1 MKCISTCF
9 NSNFDIINISPV
21 TNHNKNSNKK
31 GRMAKIP
38 HILQVPPSAVV
49 EHYKEPVEFAKQQ
62 LEVFWLPD
70 EIKVEK
76 DVQDILVN
84 MTPSEK
90 HGVMT
95 VLKLFTLYELKAG
108 SEFWNGKFTRIFKRP
123 EFRRMA
129 SVFSMFELA
138 VHAPFYRKLN
148 EALHVDNDE
157 FYLEYANDPVLK
169 ERMQFI
175 DSVVSSKNDLFSLA
189 AFSMVEGAVL
199 YSSFAF
205 LKHFQS
211 QGKNK
216 LLNVVRGIN
225 FSVRDENIHSLAGAW
240 CFKMLKEQLQ
250 LSIEEEAE
258 LQNIVFDTAMKLHE
272 HESHIVKKIFEEGT
286 IDGITS
292 KQLQH
297 FVDSRINVCMEQL
310 GYDKIFDVKYNP
322 VGDWFYQGITNY
334 QFNDFF
340 SGIGASYSRAWNESE
355 FEFKVYTK

>member
-1 MKCISTCF
+1 M
-9 NSNFDIINISPV
+9 
-21 TNHNKNSNKK
+21 NKK
-31 GRMAKIP
+31 P

-49 EHYKEPVEFAKQQ
+49 EHYSEPVKFANDQ

-76 DVQDILVN
+76 DIQDILVN
-84 MTPSEK
+84 MTPAEK

-108 SEFWNGKFTRIFKRP
+108 SEYWNGKFTRIFKRP

-148 EALHVDNDE
+148 EELHVDNDE
-157 FYLEYANDPVLK
+157 FYLEYINDPVLK
-169 ERMQFI
+169 ERMEFI
-175 DSVVSSKNDLFSLA
+175 DGVVSSKNDLYSLA
-189 AFSMVEGAVL
+189 AFSMVEGAIL
-199 YSSFAF
+199 YSSFAY

-225 FSVRDENIHSLAGAW
+225 FSVRDENIHSIAGAW
-240 CFKMLKEQLQ
+240 CFKALKEQTE
-250 LSIEEEAE
+250 LSMEEEAE
-258 LQNIVFDTAMKLHE
+258 LQNIVFDTAMTIHE
-272 HESHIVKKIFEEGT
+272 HESHIVSKIFEQGH

-310 GYDKIFDVKYNP
+310 GYGKIFDVKYNP
-322 VGDWFYQGITNY
+322 VGDWFYRGISNFS
-334 QFNDFF
+334 FNDFF
-340 SGIGASYSRAWNESE
+340 SGVGNNYSRAWNEDD
-355 FEFKVYTK
+355 FEFKTYNKDSSK